1 MWLTVTQTT
10 KCWFVLEFEKKT
22 RKLRRPANSGNASNE
37 VDLEQPSWNPHSKR
51 LEAAVF
57 WTTWLTVTKNKWRFI
72 FELKSKS
79 KKMGRPDNF
88 RECIKWGWLWTN
100 IMECK
105 LETVWSGCVLNDVPY
120 SNSHYKIKIYRRV
133 WKYIWENQTT
143 CKCQGMHRTRLTWSK
158 HNGTQT
164 RNDLKRPF
172 FERCGLQSLQT
183 KWGLILNGINMENQR
198 TCQFQEMP
206 QMSCLCTTHHGIQT
220 RNCLKRM
227 FVGRC
232 ALQ

>member
-1 MWLTVTQTT
+1 M
-10 KCWFVLEFEKKT
+10 FESEKKW
-22 RKLRRPANSGNASNE
+22 KLRRLANSGNASSE
-37 VDLEQPSWNPHSKR
+37 VDLKQTSWNPHSKR

-143 CKCQGMHRTRLTWSK
+143 CKCQGMHQTRLTWSK

-183 KWGLILNGINMENQR
+183 KWGFIFKRKTKLGQSKDLPISRNASNGL
-198 TCQFQEMP
+198 T
-206 QMSCLCTTHHGIQT
+206 LCKHHGMQT
-220 RNCLKRM
+220 RNCLKRL

-232 ALQ
+232 ALH